1 MGEEGTEPFGPVP
14 VSPRSALAKR
24 PRLLPPGRRA
34 LAGGAGALYIA
45 GMALTL
51 SPFRRR
57 RPLVAVLRLSGA
69 IGMGRGGLSDA
80 ALAPVIERAFAR
92 GRPAAVALTVNS
104 PGGSAVQSSLIAA
117 RIRRLA
123 EQKRLPVHAFV
134 EDAAASGGYWL
145 ASAADRIWADESSL
159 LGSIGVI
166 HASFG
171 FPEFLARH
179 GVERRVITAGRSKS
193 LADPFRPMGEEDEAR
208 LRRIM
213 TPIHAAFIEQ
223 VRARRPGLTGEDLF
237 TGEVWAGRE
246 AVERGLADGIAH
258 LVPKMQEILGK
269 RVRFRVH
276 GPRRPF
282 LSRFGLSAMEGLSA
296 AMEERALWAR
306 YGL

>member
-1 MGEEGTEPFGPVP
+1 
-14 VSPRSALAKR
+14 
-24 PRLLPPGRRA
+24 
-34 LAGGAGALYIA
+34 
-45 GMALTL
+45 MALSL
-51 SPFRRR
+51 PFPRR
-57 RPLVAVLRLSGA
+57 RPLVAILRLSGV
-69 IGMGRGGLSDA
+69 IGMGRGGLTDA
-80 ALAPVIERAFAR
+80 ALAPVIERAFSK
-92 GRPAAVALTVNS
+92 GRPVAVALAVNS

-123 EQKRLPVHAFV
+123 ARKGVPVHAFV

-145 ASAADRIWADESSL
+145 ATAADWIWADESSL

-193 LADPFRPMGEEDEAR
+193 LGDPFRPMGEEDEAR

-213 TPIHAAFIEQ
+213 DPIHAAFIAE
-223 VRARRPGLTGEDLF
+223 VRARRGDRLAAEDLF

-246 AVERGLADGIAH
+246 AVAKGLADGIAH
-258 LVPKMQEILGK
+258 VVPKMQELFGDG
-269 RVRFRVH
+269 VRFRTH
-276 GPRRPF
+276 GLRRPF
-282 LSRFGLSAMEGLSA
+282 LSRLGLMAAEGA
-296 AMEERALWAR
+296 AVAVEERALWAR